1 MSLRINK
8 DNIYRIPSKLSFF
21 DKSEDDS
28 MDGDFTLFARIKIT
42 NQEVLEGIDKF
53 VISRNGAHSGISIVK
68 DDYNYNMYASEKYV
82 RQEVR
87 ELRSQ
92 INESASDIGADI
104 KYLFSL
110 MQGLQEQLDQIKER
124 LDNES

>member
-1 MSLRINK
+1 
-8 DNIYRIPSKLSFF
+8 
-21 DKSEDDS
+21 
-28 MDGDFTLFARIKIT
+28 
-42 NQEVLEGIDKF
+42 
-53 VISRNGAHSGISIVK
+53 
-68 DDYNYNMYASEKYV
+68 MYASEKYV

-110 MQGLQEQLDQIKER
+110 IEGIQEQLNQIKER

>member
-1 MSLRINK
+1 
-8 DNIYRIPSKLSFF
+8 
-21 DKSEDDS
+21 
-28 MDGDFTLFARIKIT
+28 
-42 NQEVLEGIDKF
+42 
-53 VISRNGAHSGISIVK
+53 
-68 DDYNYNMYASEKYV
+68 MYASEKYV

-87 ELRSQ
+87 ELRSM

-110 MQGLQEQLDQIKER
+110 IEGMQEQLNQIKER